1 MTTQPN
7 DPSETDMPQPVVRDV
22 MDIDD
27 VRDQI
32 WDHLFKTKA
41 IHPLDEIV
49 ALVGRDSAI
58 VRSAIDHEWFRVA
71 DDRVS
76 IAYVAR

>member
-1 MTTQPN
+1 
-7 DPSETDMPQPVVRDV
+7 

-58 VRSAIDHEWFRVA
+58 VRLAIDHEWFKVA
-71 DDRVS
+71 DDKVS
-76 IAYVAR
+76 IAYMLPADVS